1 MIRNRNSKDLALYF
15 IDLSLFSILFL
26 SLKAHI
32 TSFRKTI
39 IFLKNV
45 QVYAILLV
53 DLFMEKIHET

>member
-1 MIRNRNSKDLALYF
+1 MKLQIFRYVLHRFKS
-15 IDLSLFSILFL
+15 FL
-26 SLKAHI
+26 SLLKNSM

-39 IFLKNV
+39 IFLKNK